1 MNTIVARDV
10 SNDDVYNVVQVVES
24 RMNALEVKYQ
34 NNRFLHVMTIVCTFI
49 MNIACIIYTFL
60 K

>member
-1 MNTIVARDV
+1 MSTVVVRDV
-10 SNDDVYNVVQVVES
+10 ENNDVYTVVQGVES
-24 RMNALEVKYQ
+24 RMSALEIKYK